1 MSCDLVES
9 SLDLYVDRELE
20 PAAAAEV
27 RAHLDGCPACR
38 GRVAE
43 RETLGRL
50 VRLAPY
56 HSAPDR
62 LRERVL
68 AGHARTRSI
77 RQVLT

>member
-1 MSCDLVES
+1 VNCDDVES

-20 PAAAAEV
+20 AAAAAEV
-27 RAHLDGCPACR
+27 RAHLGECPACR

-56 HSAPDR
+56 YSAPDR
-62 LRERVL
+62 LRARVL
-68 AGHARTRSI
+68 AGGARTR
-77 RQVLT
+77 